1 MHAHHIYRVKIHVY
15 IYEEKGNIYI
25 TWVIIFILP
34 RNIYIYILKRKHK
47 TTCKFCSYAF
57 LHLSCKYYGR
67 VEIQREESWLDTDSE
82 KRGREKIVQYRD
94 TEGG

>member
-1 MHAHHIYRVKIHVY
+1 MCIYVRKRVIY
-15 IYEEKGNIYI
+15 IYYLGSNIYI
-25 TWVIIFILP
+25 TQNYIY
-34 RNIYIYILKRKHK
+34 IYIYILKRKHK